1 MFPAAILAASLV
13 FTPADA
19 RLAHTTAGL
28 IVANATPR
36 DAGTRGAF
44 SAANIILNAASA
56 AGADTRIDTFSAP
69 TPKGARYFTNVI
81 AKFEKDPALGWI
93 VFVSHYDTKPGSGC
107 PGANDG
113 ASTSGLLVAMCESLK
128 RQEKILACN
137 VMFIWTDGEECIER
151 YSAVDGLW
159 GARRAAQ
166 MLKDDRCDVKGVIC
180 LDMLGDRDLGV
191 SIPRNTSSYLRKA
204 ALAVADATPLKG
216 RVKAISE
223 MIKDDHVPF
232 AEAGF
237 EAVTLIDFEYGSEKG
252 LNDYWHT
259 PEDTMDKISEKSLH
273 EAGSLAMKFL
283 DILPY
288 VDKPSPKRKRKR

>member
-1 MFPAAILAASLV
+1 MTKCS
-13 FTPADA
+13 
-19 RLAHTTAGL
+19 
-28 IVANATPR
+28 
-36 DAGTRGAF
+36 TR
-44 SAANIILNAASA
+44 
-56 AGADTRIDTFSAP
+56 
-69 TPKGARYFTNVI
+69 
-81 AKFEKDPALGWI
+81 
-93 VFVSHYDTKPGSGC
+93 
-107 PGANDG
+107 
-113 ASTSGLLVAMCESLK
+113 
-128 RQEKILACN
+128 
-137 VMFIWTDGEECIER
+137 
-151 YSAVDGLW
+151 
-159 GARRAAQ
+159 AQ
-166 MLKDDRCDVKGVIC
+166 C
-180 LDMLGDRDLGV
+180 
-191 SIPRNTSSYLRKA
+191 
-204 ALAVADATPLKG
+204 AVADATPLKG